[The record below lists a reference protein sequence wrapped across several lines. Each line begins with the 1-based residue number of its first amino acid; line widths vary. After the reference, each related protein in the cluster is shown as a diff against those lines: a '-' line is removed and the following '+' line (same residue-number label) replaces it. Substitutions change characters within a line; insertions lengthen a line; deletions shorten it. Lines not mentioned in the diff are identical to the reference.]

1 MSRRRSAIA
10 LALALSATISPRA
23 ASAQSDS
30 RMLVLPFRSV
40 GVSDATANVSRE
52 LLMGSLADL
61 GLEVVNGDSAS
72 MPLPHGT
79 EACGE
84 PACAA
89 ALGRER
95 GATRVVYGSLSQLG
109 GKIIARLNVLRVD
122 EAAPYY
128 RDQLTSTSEE
138 DLDRVMRR
146 FAEGIASGRP
156 NSDRASVESVTQAET
171 LTPPRRATRR
181 GAGIRAGF
189 LFPTGNSFG
198 GADRLTSL
206 HAVYRYELGDLQVET
221 STLLGLSWGDG
232 NVDWTLLDV
241 SASRLFGT
249 QDFTTYL
256 GAGLGVH
263 SVTVERRELVTYT
276 YPGVP
281 PYTYTYQQG
290 VQQTETAPT
299 LDLVAGILALRTYDM
314 SLNLE
319 MRFHYVFANFDEVGG
334 DGANGVR
341 VTLGTSR

>member
-1 MSRRRSAIA
+1 MSRRGLAVA
-10 LALALSATISPRA
+10 LALFVTLGPEA
-23 ASAQSDS
+23 AIAQPDS

-40 GVSDATANVSRE
+40 GVSAATAHVSRE
-52 LLMGSLADL
+52 LLIGSLTDL
-61 GLEVVNGDSAS
+61 GLEVVGGDSAGAS
-72 MPLPHGT
+72 LPQGAD
-79 EACGE
+79 ACSD

-95 GATRVVYGSLSQLG
+95 GAARVVYGSLSQLG
-109 GKIIARLNVLRVD
+109 GKIIARLSVVRVD

-156 NSDRASVESVTQAET
+156 NSDRASVESVTRAET
-171 LTPPRRATRR
+171 LEPPRRATRR

-206 HAVYRYELGDLQVET
+206 HAVYRHELGDLQIET

-249 QDFTTYL
+249 QDITTYL

-281 PYTYTYQQG
+281 PYTYTYVQSH
-290 VQQTETAPT
+290 QQTETAPT
-299 LDLVAGILALRTYDM
+299 IDLIAGLLALRTYDM

-319 MRFHYVFANFDEVGG
+319 VRFHYVFANFDEVGG

-341 VTLGTSR
+341 VTFGTSR